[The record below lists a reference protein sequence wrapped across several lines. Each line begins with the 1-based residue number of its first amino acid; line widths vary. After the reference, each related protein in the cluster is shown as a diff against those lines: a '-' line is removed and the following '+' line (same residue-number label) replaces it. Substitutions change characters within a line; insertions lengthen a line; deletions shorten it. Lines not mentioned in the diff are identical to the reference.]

1 MQLERKAVP
10 FIKIIIGNMFMGF
23 AYAKWMKPNDII
35 NGGVTSVAMILEK
48 ITHLPLLYLS
58 NGVTLL
64 LLLACY
70 ISLGKANFFRSLISS
85 CCYMLFFSMFYSLPF
100 SATVNLPID
109 FMLAS
114 VFIAIG
120 YYCCISSNSSTVG
133 MDVIALII
141 HKNKPKIKVAV
152 LIRYINFGV
161 LAVGV
166 LTYGWL
172 SIIVGVLFS
181 YVNSYLLNFLLEAKA
196 KGQLI

>member
-48 ITHLPLLYLS
+48 ITHLPLLYLT

-64 LLLACY
+64 LLFACY
-70 ISLGKANFFRSLISS
+70 ISLGKAKFFRSLISS
-85 CCYMLFFSMFYSLPF
+85 WCYMLFFSMFYSLPF

-141 HKNKPKIKVAV
+141 HKKKPKIKVAI

-161 LAVGV
+161 LAVGL

>member
-141 HKNKPKIKVAV
+141 HKKKPKIKVAI

-161 LAVGV
+161 LAVGL

>member
-1 MQLERKAVP
+1 MEIERKVVP
-10 FIKIIIGNMFMGF
+10 FIKIIIGNVFMGF

-64 LLLACY
+64 LLLSCY
-70 ISLGKANFFRSLISS
+70 IFLGKANFFRSLVSS
-85 CCYMLFFSMFYSLPF
+85 FCYMLFFSLFYSLPF
-100 SATVNLPID
+100 SASVNLPID

-114 VFIAIG
+114 LFIAIG
-120 YYCCISSNSSTVG
+120 YYCCISSNASTVG

-141 HKNKPKIKVAV
+141 HKNNPNLKVAV

-161 LAVGV
+161 LAVGL

-172 SIIVGVLFS
+172 SIVVGVLFS
-181 YVNSYLLNFLLEAKA
+181 YVNSYLLNFLLEMRE
-196 KGQLI
+196 KGRLV

>member
-161 LAVGV
+161 LAVGL